1 MKLKPVFFL
10 LGLVLV
16 AVAGGSVSA
25 SVLGGVGL
33 LLMGAVGFPVVVAPS
48 PAQVRPVVP
57 VVHQVARDPDAL
69 AVFELAR
76 GTGVVVFR
84 VVDGKLTSRFFKA
97 VS

>member
-1 MKLKPVFFL
+1 MRLKAVLFL

-16 AVAGGSVSA
+16 AVAGGSASA

-48 PAQVRPVVP
+48 PVQVRPVVP
-57 VVHQVARDPDAL
+57 IVRHVVRDPSPL
-69 AVFELAR
+69 EVYELAK
-76 GTGVVVFR
+76 GAGVVVFR